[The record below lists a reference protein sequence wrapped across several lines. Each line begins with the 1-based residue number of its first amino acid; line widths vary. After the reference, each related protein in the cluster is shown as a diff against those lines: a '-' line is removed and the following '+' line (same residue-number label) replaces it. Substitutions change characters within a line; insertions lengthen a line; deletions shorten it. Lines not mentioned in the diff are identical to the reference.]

1 MKSYSPVSA
10 SSKKPHQDLSLEAK
24 VLDLVT
30 FVSVYMFLFF
40 FFFFFMLNLVLIDP
54 SVISEMPSLCS
65 IKCPWK

>member
-30 FVSVYMFLFF
+30 FVSVYMFLFSF
-40 FFFFFMLNLVLIDP
+40 SF
-54 SVISEMPSLCS
+54 LC
-65 IKCPWK
+65 